1 VGIDLDDLR
10 TEAERGS
17 VPAQAILGIS
27 YLHGYDISRDT
38 AQAFHWLSRAAE
50 RGASRA
56 QAWLGTMYEA
66 GLETAVD
73 LVRARELYERSAE
86 RGEFFGCI
94 FLARL
99 LASGKGGPGA
109 EEIAAHW
116 YSQILTMN
124 VEECPEVDEARR
136 YLAARRSASGG

>member
-1 VGIDLDDLR
+1 MDLDDLR
-10 TEAERGS
+10 TNAERGS

-27 YLHGYDISRDT
+27 YLHGYDLPRDT
-38 AQAFHWLSRAAE
+38 AQAFHWLTLAAE

-66 GLETAVD
+66 GLETAVN
-73 LVRARELYERSAE
+73 LARARELYKRAAE

-99 LASGKGGPGA
+99 LASGKCGSGVKDM
-109 EEIAAHW
+109 AAQW
-116 YSQILTMN
+116 YSQVLTMD